1 MTAAALPWERDRQ
14 LERALV
20 TPEGVPL
27 TIRLASAGT
36 RASAFI
42 LDIIFI
48 VVFFIVLTIVSAIV
62 ALFSATVDDAMGSFM
77 IVLWLL
83 GTFILRVFYF
93 TAFELTPRA
102 ATPGKR
108 RSKIRVAA
116 RDGGRLTAD
125 AIVARNLF
133 REMEVFLPLMFLGSA
148 MADDTLS
155 TGMGLAGLGWTGVM
169 LFFPL
174 LNRDRLRVGDFLAGT
189 WVIEQPAPELGFAL
203 STREVKTEY
212 DFTDAELG
220 VYGEKELLTLEYVLR
235 RGEEAEEATVAATIR
250 TKMGRA
256 PATDDRPFLTAY
268 YGALRERLESGMRF
282 GRRRASKSDEEVR
295 PTQGRAIT

>member
-1 MTAAALPWERDRQ
+1 MNAAVLPWERKTK

-42 LDIIFI
+42 LDIVFI
-48 VVFFIVLTIVSAIV
+48 ILLFVVTTIIV
-62 ALFSATVDDAMGSFM
+62 AIAAWAVPTLDEAMGNFLIIM
-77 IVLWLL
+77 WLL

-93 TAFELTPRA
+93 TGFELTPRA

-108 RSKIRVAA
+108 RSNIRVAA
-116 RDGGRLTAD
+116 RNGGRLTAD

-133 REMEVFLPLMFLGSA
+133 REMEVFLPIGFLAAA
-148 MADDTLS
+148 MAEDTLS
-155 TGMGLAGLGWTGVM
+155 TAMGLAGLGWTGIM

-189 WVIEQPAPELGFAL
+189 WVIEQPASELGFAL
-203 STREVKTEY
+203 STREVRKDYE
-212 DFTDAELG
+212 FTDAELG

-235 RGEEAEEATVAATIR
+235 RGEEAEEETVAATIR
-250 TKMGRA
+250 RKMGRA
-256 PATDDRPFLTAY
+256 PASDDRAFLTAY

-282 GRRRASKSDEEVR
+282 GRRRASKLEAETR
-295 PTQGRAIT
+295 PSEGRAIK